1 MSLLNAIFDLIFM
14 PFRNINPLFGL
25 IFISLVVGI
34 LALIIYRY
42 TSNQQAI
49 KQVKNRIKAYFLE
62 FKLYKDNLGVL
73 VSALGNIIWKNLTY
87 MRYSLIPLCLMII
100 PFGFVAI
107 QLALR
112 YESRPFRPGETTVLT
127 VLFKNAVPDFEKP
140 VKLIVPDGLM
150 VDSKPVRIESE
161 KSVAW
166 RLKTLKPG
174 IYEVGVQVGNE
185 QISKK
190 IILIPFSITFF
201 IYCLHRKIS
210 FLPGGKRFKEII

>member
-1 MSLLNAIFDLIFM
+1 M
-14 PFRNINPLFGL
+14 
-25 IFISLVVGI
+25 
-34 LALIIYRY
+34 
-42 TSNQQAI
+42 
-49 KQVKNRIKAYFLE
+49 
-62 FKLYKDNLGVL
+62 
-73 VSALGNIIWKNLTY
+73 TY

-190 IILIPFSITFF
+190 IIVSDELHALSPVRFQAGFMQYLLSPAEPRIPSSSEISSVGVIYPKNRYGAAIVGLPLWLVLFFVFSLIFGFA
-201 IYCLHRKIS
+201 
-210 FLPGGKRFKEII
+210 FKGVFKVQI